1 MNKLEFLNIP
11 TPLDEKV
18 HVVGLADHEDCN
30 AYEIA
35 AHFVPLADTF
45 ITAIRLLSESADHV
59 LIVDDATYMKQPH
72 TLLDLAPYSIH
83 ITIGIY
89 A

>member
-1 MNKLEFLNIP
+1 MSDNAKILKENY
-11 TPLDEKV
+11 V

-35 AHFVPLADTF
+35 AHFVELPYAFT
-45 ITAIRLLSESADHV
+45 TALRLLSESADHV
-59 LIVDDATYMKQPH
+59 CIVDDEAYTAH
-72 TLLDLAPYSIH
+72 HHDFLSLAPYSINISKGVH
-83 ITIGIY
+83 